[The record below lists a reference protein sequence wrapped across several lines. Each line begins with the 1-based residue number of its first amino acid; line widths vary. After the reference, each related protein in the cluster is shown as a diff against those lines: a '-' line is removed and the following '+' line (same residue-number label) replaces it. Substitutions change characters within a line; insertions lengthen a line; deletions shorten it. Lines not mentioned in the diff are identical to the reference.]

1 LIVSIKDSAQEN
13 MLRKSL
19 ESLMNTRGGVAN
31 ARALASTGSRR
42 SVLLASVRDIAYLG
56 VEDEEMN
63 LLETYIEEIHSEHE
77 RKTDFGYVVDVDIT
91 ENCYGGITRKKKT
104 FLKDEWADIKKKGF
118 YWS

>member
-1 LIVSIKDSAQEN
+1 LPAGMRVFVCMGE
-13 MLRKSL
+13 
-19 ESLMNTRGGVAN
+19 
-31 ARALASTGSRR
+31 
-42 SVLLASVRDIAYLG
+42 
-56 VEDEEMN
+56 EDEKMN

-104 FLKDEWADIKKKGF
+104 FLKDEWVCTKRKGF

>member
-1 LIVSIKDSAQEN
+1 
-13 MLRKSL
+13 
-19 ESLMNTRGGVAN
+19 
-31 ARALASTGSRR
+31 LASTVGRV
-42 SVLLASVRDIAYLG
+42 SVLPASVCDIDCLG
-56 VEDEEMN
+56 VEAEKMN

>member
-1 LIVSIKDSAQEN
+1 
-13 MLRKSL
+13 
-19 ESLMNTRGGVAN
+19 
-31 ARALASTGSRR
+31 LACNVGRR
-42 SVLLASVRDIAYLG
+42 SVLLASVCDIDCLG
-56 VEDEEMN
+56 VEAEKMN

-104 FLKDEWADIKKKGF
+104 FAKDEWVDIKKKGF